1 MLISILIF
9 IRLAAHRRDL
19 PPLCLIQL
27 LSRVELHLC
36 SVAQV
41 LIGLT
46 LCQWRQTTTP
56 QSENPEWLAHNQ
68 QRVNNYNQRGIL
80 LICLWQYAQQTG
92 SIYNT
97 ASEGDREVSPL
108 VTQRGNKRY
117 RKWGRERL
125 QALTCTQ
132 QRQDVDT
139 QTVSSEPNHLRCVY
153 PFLKGY

>member
-9 IRLAAHRRDL
+9 VRLAEHKRDL

-27 LSRVELHLC
+27 WSRVELHLC

-41 LIGLT
+41 LIALT
-46 LCQWRQTTTP
+46 LCQWRQTATP
-56 QSENPEWLAHNQ
+56 QSENPDRPAHNQ

-80 LICLWQYAQQTG
+80 LLCLWQYSQQTG

-108 VTQRGNKRY
+108 VTQRGKKIQEVR
-117 RKWGRERL
+117 
-125 QALTCTQ
+125 
-132 QRQDVDT
+132 
-139 QTVSSEPNHLRCVY
+139 
-153 PFLKGY
+153 